1 MTIKNL
7 KQFQARM
14 KKRIDNADKKMAR
27 ALARSTMI
35 VQAEAQESILSGA
48 KSGRTYM
55 RGGRPHTASAAGEA
69 PANDTGVLA
78 GGITTSVE
86 KEDRNTLV
94 GYVKAHA
101 RGGSGGNYAVHL
113 EFGTRT
119 MAARPFM
126 QPSLQ
131 KNERKIKQIFMQ
143 EGIIDK

>member
-14 KKRIDNADKKMAR
+14 QKRIDNADKKMAR
-27 ALARSTMI
+27 ALARSTAI
-35 VQAEAQESILSGA
+35 VQAQAQESILSGA

-55 RGGRPHTASAAGEA
+55 RGGQPHTASAAGEA

-101 RGGSGGNYAVHL
+101 RDGSGGNYAVHL

-119 MAARPFM
+119 MGARPFM
-126 QPSLQ
+126 QPALQ
-131 KNERKIKQIFMQ
+131 KNERRIKQIFMQ
-143 EGIIDK
+143 EGVIDK